1 MSENFSTKATRSLQL
16 DMLAILILPCISA
29 WYFYGTKALKLIA
42 VSVITAV
49 ACEFFGRKLLR
60 QSSTI
65 GDLSAVT
72 TGIIISLMLPASAPL
87 WMPAIGSS
95 FAIIAAKLPFGRNE
109 TLPFSPAAAG
119 MAFLTICFSDLIFDY
134 PRIVANTALSG
145 SSGSSLAYLLSQNT
159 SISLSSVKAIDIFTG
174 NYPGPMGAG
183 CIIMLF
189 GSALYMLIRRTKL
202 FISVA
207 GFVAGAA
214 LMALCFPRVT
224 NLFSSIVLEL
234 AAGYMIF
241 AALFLLTEQGTQ
253 PKLPLSRL
261 LYGVSAGAVC
271 MLIRRFGAYEEC
283 ACFGILIINAV
294 WNAVDRQLVKFI
306 ENKNNRTR
314 EGAKN
319 A

>member
-1 MSENFSTKATRSLQL
+1 MSEIFSTKATRSLQL
-16 DMLAILILPCISA
+16 DMLAILLLPCVSA
-29 WYFYGTKALKLIA
+29 WYFYGTKALRLIA
-42 VSVITAV
+42 VSVIVAV
-49 ACEFFGRKLLR
+49 LCEYFGRKLLR
-60 QSSTI
+60 QPATVS
-65 GDLSAVT
+65 DLSAVT
-72 TGIIISLMLPASAPL
+72 TGIILALMLPANAPV

-95 FAIIAAKLPFGRNE
+95 FAVIAAKLPFGRNE

-134 PRIVANTALSG
+134 PRIVANTALTG

-183 CIIMLF
+183 CIIVLF

-207 GFVAGAA
+207 GFMAGAA
-214 LMALCFPRVT
+214 FTALCFPRVT
-224 NLFSSIVLEL
+224 SRLSSVVLEL
-234 AAGYMIF
+234 VAGYMIF

-261 LYGVSAGAVC
+261 LYGISAGAVC
-271 MLIRRFGAYEEC
+271 MLMRRFGAFEEC

-294 WNAVDRQLVKFI
+294 WNAIDRQLVKALG
-306 ENKNNRTR
+306 KQA
-314 EGAKN
+314 EGGTKN